1 LNANAATEALLT
13 VVLADLVSHEGIVR
27 GEEIEAEP

>member
-1 LNANAATEALLT
+1 LNVNPATEALLT
-13 VVLADLVSHEGIVR
+13 VVFADLASHEGILR